1 MAHAMRVLL
10 EIGTKGRRVVA
21 AATDWPGLDR
31 WGKDED
37 DALAKLSSSVPRYAP
52 VAERAGLATSFSR
65 QRTLEVIERYQGSSS
80 TDFWGIAHVPSET
93 ERAVLSARELERR
106 LELLEACWAYFDD
119 VAARVSADLRA
130 GPRGPGWTRDE
141 IIRHVHA
148 NESEQFTRK
157 VEVRTPR
164 EVILTPD
171 GREAHRPQVLD
182 AIRTYNAEGRIAGRS
197 WPIQFLV
204 RRMAQHL
211 MDHAWDM
218 EDRDLT
224 EDRER
229 YR

>member
-1 MAHAMRVLL
+1 MATAMRVLL

-37 DALAKLSSSVPRYAP
+37 AALEKLASYVPRYAP
-52 VAERAGLATSFSR
+52 VAERAGLAPSFAH
-65 QRTLEVIERYQGSSS
+65 QRTLEVVERYRGSSS
-80 TDFWGIAHVPSET
+80 TDYWGIAHVPSGT
-93 ERAVLSARELERR
+93 EHAVLPAEELDRR
-106 LELLEACWAYFDD
+106 LKLLVACWGHFDD
-119 VAARVSADLRA
+119 VAARISADLRS

-148 NESEQFTRK
+148 NEAQQFSRK

-164 EVILTPD
+164 EVVLTPD
-171 GREAHRPQVLD
+171 GRAVHRSQVLD
-182 AIRTYNAEGRIAGRS
+182 AIRARNAEGRIAGRT

-204 RRMAQHL
+204 RRTAQHL

-229 YR
+229 YG